1 LRVNLLFSKN
11 VRCVVIA
18 LPGHLIHQSS

>member
-1 LRVNLLFSKN
+1 M
-11 VRCVVIA
+11 A